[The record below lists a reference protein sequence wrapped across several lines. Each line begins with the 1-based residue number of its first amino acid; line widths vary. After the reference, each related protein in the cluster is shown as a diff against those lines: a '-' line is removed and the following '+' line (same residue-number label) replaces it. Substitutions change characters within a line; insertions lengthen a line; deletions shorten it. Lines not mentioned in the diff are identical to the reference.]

1 MPQELLKRVSLYN
14 KNADLSLI
22 NKAYEFADDAH
33 RNQKRISGE
42 PYILHPH
49 AVACILAE
57 LELDLETLAAGLLHD
72 VVEDTEVTLDEI
84 EKEFGSE
91 IALLVDGVTKLSRL
105 EFKSK
110 EENQAENLRKM
121 FLAMAKD
128 IRIILIKLADRLH
141 NMRTLGYHPEFKQKE
156 IATETLEIFAPLAH
170 RLGIYKVKWEMED
183 LAFRYISPGDYFD
196 LDKKIASTWE
206 AREEYIRGVIGMLQ
220 EKLDSMGIKAEVGG
234 RPKHLYSIY
243 SKMTRQKKELSEI
256 YDVLAVRLIVDSVKE
271 CYAALGIV
279 HTLWKP
285 IPGLFKDYIAM
296 PKSNMYQS
304 LHTIVIGRNGEPL
317 EIQIRTSEMHRT
329 AEYGI
334 AAHWRYKEGGQTDKQ
349 FDEKLAWL
357 RQLLEWQ
364 HELRDAREFMESLK
378 IDLFSD
384 VVFVFTPKGEV
395 YEFPNGSVPI
405 DFAYRIHTEVG
416 HRCVGAKV
424 NGRITTLDYKL
435 KNGDI
440 VEIITSKQASGPSR
454 DWLTLVKTSQ
464 AKSKIRAWY
473 KRELRDE
480 HSVKGRDML
489 DREIKKQ
496 GLSLEILKNEKLIE
510 IARRL
515 NIFTVEDLYASIGDG
530 AVSPLTVIN
539 KLKEDTVKPV
549 QASLEEELQ
558 QLKPEV
564 FTPVKNQ
571 VTQGVTVR
579 GIDNLLVRLAHCCK
593 PVPGDPIVGY
603 ITRGR
608 GVSIHRSD
616 CRNLDQFQKADQER
630 LAEAVWSQ
638 DFRFP
643 FQVKL
648 EVWARDRAGL
658 LSDVMAIV
666 TEMKMSANWVTARGG
681 KKNNV
686 AIIEMVMEMK
696 NKEELDY
703 LVSRLNRVKDVYEVK
718 RTS

>member
-1 MPQELLKRVSLYN
+1 MQKLLDRVSLYN
-14 KNADLSLI
+14 KNADLSLL
-22 NKAYEFADDAH
+22 NRAYEYARDAH
-33 RNQKRISGE
+33 GSQKRISGE
-42 PYILHPH
+42 PYIHHPL
-49 AVACILAE
+49 AVALILAE

-72 VVEDTEVTLDEI
+72 VVEDTQITLGQI
-84 EKEFGSE
+84 EKEFGAE

-156 IATETLEIFAPLAH
+156 IATETMEIFAPLAH

-183 LAFRYISPGDYFD
+183 LAFRYINPGDYFD
-196 LDKKIASTWE
+196 IDKKIASTWE
-206 AREEYIRGVIGMLQ
+206 KREEYIRGVVAMLQ
-220 EKLDSMGIKAEVGG
+220 EKLDSMGIKADVGG

-243 SKMTRQKKELSEI
+243 SKMARQKKELSEI

-317 EIQIRTSEMHRT
+317 EVQIRTSEMHRT

-334 AAHWRYKEGGQTDKQ
+334 AAHWRYKEGGQTNKQ

-364 HELRDAREFMESLK
+364 HEMRDAREFMESLK

-384 VVFVFTPKGEV
+384 VVFVFTPRGEV
-395 YEFPNGSVPI
+395 FEFPNGSVPL

-473 KRELRDE
+473 KRELHDE

-496 GLSLEILKNEKLIE
+496 SLNPEILKNDKLIE

-515 NIFTVEDLYASIGDG
+515 NIFTVEDLYASIGNG

-558 QLKPEV
+558 QLKTENV
-564 FTPVKNQ
+564 FTAPTSQ
-571 VTQGVTVR
+571 TSQGVTVK
-579 GIDNLLVRLAHCCK
+579 GVDNLLIRLANCCK

-616 CRNLDQFQKADQER
+616 CRNVGQFQKADQER
-630 LAEAVWSQ
+630 LAEAVWSK
-638 DFRFP
+638 DFKFP

-648 EVWARDRAGL
+648 EVWSRDRAGL

-666 TEMKMSANWVTARGG
+666 SEMKMSANWVTARGG

-686 AIIEMVMEMK
+686 AIIEMVMKMK

-703 LVSRLNRVKDVYEVK
+703 LVGRLDRVKDVYEVK